1 MELQKYT
8 GTIHPE
14 EWLKQV
20 KVYCCFKGI
29 EDEQQIL
36 KICKLM
42 IDSTITIPNEVYSFH
57 TLIRVLK
64 LHSSFKIF
72 KDSCKNQLQAMKYFS
87 GSREE
92 NYTATFLAD
101 FRSLCNNAEIN
112 DPEEIKALLCDT
124 YLSNKFFKN
133 EFVKRVN
140 EINLVDEIIKAF
152 SDVVLDGFRIIRPGS
167 FVTLKHVAT
176 GKYLSSKDVYYE
188 SGSENQVVYVFLA
201 YYVPLF

>member
-42 IDSTITIPNEVYSFH
+42 IDSTITIPNEVCSFH

-64 LHSSFKIF
+64 LHSS
-72 KDSCKNQLQAMKYFS
+72 
-87 GSREE
+87 
-92 NYTATFLAD
+92 
-101 FRSLCNNAEIN
+101 
-112 DPEEIKALLCDT
+112 
-124 YLSNKFFKN
+124 
-133 EFVKRVN
+133 
-140 EINLVDEIIKAF
+140 
-152 SDVVLDGFRIIRPGS
+152 
-167 FVTLKHVAT
+167 
-176 GKYLSSKDVYYE
+176 
-188 SGSENQVVYVFLA
+188 
-201 YYVPLF
+201 